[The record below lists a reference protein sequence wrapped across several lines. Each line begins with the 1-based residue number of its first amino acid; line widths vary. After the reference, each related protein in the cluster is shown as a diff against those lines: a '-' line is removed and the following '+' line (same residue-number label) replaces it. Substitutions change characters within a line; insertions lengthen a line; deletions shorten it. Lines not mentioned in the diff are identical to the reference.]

1 MLVANLNGICVVDS
15 FIKTSDLKIVQ
26 EYISNCHFSEASQ
39 EKSYYC
45 SVSENVHSLMSSWNN
60 DIVNII
66 KNEYGYDVYYED
78 CATIN
83 KYITGWYLEEHD
95 DLGLTNSGRQTT
107 DFSSII
113 YFNSDFRGGHLQ
125 FTTKNVD
132 IKPKAG
138 LLVISPASDEYLH
151 EVTPVTDGIRY
162 TATTFWQ
169 KI

>member
-1 MLVANLNGICVVDS
+1 MLIVNLDGICVVDN
-15 FIKTSDLKIVQ
+15 FVKASDLTIVQ
-26 EYISNCHFSEASQ
+26 EYIFNCDFTRASH
-39 EKSYYC
+39 ENSYYC
-45 SVSENVHSLMSSWNN
+45 GVSESIHSLMFSWNN

-66 KNEYGYDVYYED
+66 KDEYGYDVHYED

-83 KYITGWYLEEHD
+83 KYTTGWFLEEHD

-113 YFNSDFRGGHLQ
+113 YFNSDFSGGRLH
-125 FTTKNVD
+125 FTTKNVE
-132 IKPKAG
+132 IRPKPG
-138 LLVISPASDEYLH
+138 LLVISPASEDYLH
-151 EVTPVTDGIRY
+151 EVTLVTEGTRY